1 MYTLKVSKPIR
12 KGSYYSLCIVRYCYQ
27 HTRISVARPPK
38 GLPEAGD
45 PLTKVFHQLSDKYC
59 SQGSI
64 NVFTSKYPLVSIC
77 AFEHVSSFTSY
88 TLKPYLNSFLSIFT
102 A

>member
-1 MYTLKVSKPIR
+1 MCILYSTLLIPA
-12 KGSYYSLCIVRYCYQ
+12 
-27 HTRISVARPPK
+27 TRISSARPPK

-45 PLTKVFHQLSDKYC
+45 PLSKVFHQLNDKYF

-64 NVFTSKYPLVSIC
+64 NVFTSKYPLVLIC

-88 TLKPYLNSFLSIFT
+88 TLTPYLNSFLSTST